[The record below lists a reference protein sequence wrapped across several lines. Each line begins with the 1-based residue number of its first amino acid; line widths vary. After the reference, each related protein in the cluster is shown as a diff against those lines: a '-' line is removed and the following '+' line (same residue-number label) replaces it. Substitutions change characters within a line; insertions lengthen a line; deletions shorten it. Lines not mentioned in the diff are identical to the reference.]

1 VAVGKEPLPTAR
13 EDGSQQRISEKKI
26 KNNLCRLPGS
36 RAVGKVFL
44 KKIKKNNFL
53 KKNNRPL

>member
-13 EDGSQQRISEKKI
+13 EQS
-26 KNNLCRLPGS
+26 S
-36 RAVGKVFL
+36 RQSIF

-53 KKNNRPL
+53 KKKIIDLCRLRHMLAVGKGKK